1 MFKVYPCKTSA
12 SRNPSEP
19 CLWAPLTF
27 WCKLGK
33 YGVKF
38 IVLKDVQHRCVHSTS
53 LPPLQ
58 KEEMVKS
65 LSHTLWGLR
74 SWATETVQS
83 NWLLVSRNTRPEC
96 PVEGKGEG
104 LLLHLSVLSQDIKG
118 RGGNGLHLDLLFWG
132 GFISWNLERMC
143 EVLPLHFIDQKTNS
157 HMTSD
162 LNPSPDPFLSHH
174 TVLLIVSLYALC
186 SLLNSGVGQWFVWSI
201 IF

>member
-1 MFKVYPCKTSA
+1 MYLKNSFYIENPYGRQVFKVYPCKTSA

-27 WCKLGK
+27 WYKLGK
-33 YGVKF
+33 YDVKF
-38 IVLKDVQHRCVHSTS
+38 IVQKNVQHKCVHSTS

-65 LSHTLWGLR
+65 LSHTLLGLK
-74 SWATETVQS
+74 SWATEAVQS

-96 PVEGKGEG
+96 PVKGKGEG

-132 GFISWNLERMC
+132 GFYFMESWKN
-143 EVLPLHFIDQKTNS
+143 VWG
-157 HMTSD
+157 TS
-162 LNPSPDPFLSHH
+162 SPYYRPESKLSYDFRFEPKPRSFSF
-174 TVLLIVSLYALC
+174 TPYC
-186 SLLNSGVGQWFVWSI
+186 TPNC
-201 IF
+201 